1 MEEIVALVTSVD
13 PLAPYKVS
21 ADLVLELV
29 SATATIEDDPEVVAG
44 STCWVKIV
52 QPRRLIKHQPD
63 AGYILDNRKVQM
75 TCSKSAEVRLGD
87 QIKFRL
93 VPATGSDAMSEHSG
107 DLGVV
112 LP

>member
-1 MEEIVALVTSVD
+1 MNEVIALVTSVD

-29 SATATIEDDPEVVAG
+29 NVTATIEDDPEVAAA

-52 QPRRLIKHQPD
+52 EPQRLIKHQPD

-75 TCSKSAEVRLGD
+75 TCSISDEVRLGD
-87 QIKFRL
+87 QVKFKI
-93 VPATGSDAMSEHSG
+93 VPQQ
-107 DLGVV
+107 V
-112 LP
+112 LPSLE